1 MTRRLNLLVV
11 ALLASGM
18 LAAGCGGG
26 DDNGDGG
33 SNSGVPA
40 GDVKQAEANCK
51 RQVDQAQGLSG
62 DVKSD
67 LKTSCEAAA
76 KGDEDAVRKATR
88 DVCVKIVEQNVPA
101 GPARDQAVDACKQ
114 SGQSQ

>member
-11 ALLASGM
+11 AVLASGA

-26 DDNGDGG
+26 DDNGDGD
-33 SNSGVPA
+33 NSGVPA

-67 LKTSCEAAA
+67 LKKSCEAAA
-76 KGDEDAVRKATR
+76 RGDEDAVRKATR
-88 DVCVKIVEQNVPA
+88 NVCVKIVEQNVPA

-114 SGQSQ
+114 SGGSQ